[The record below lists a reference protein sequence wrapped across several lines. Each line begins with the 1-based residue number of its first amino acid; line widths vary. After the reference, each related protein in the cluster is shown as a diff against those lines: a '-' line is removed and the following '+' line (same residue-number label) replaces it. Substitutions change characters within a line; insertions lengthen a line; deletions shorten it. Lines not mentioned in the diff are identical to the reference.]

1 MCTKKT
7 GNPVF
12 FAAVSPSSL
21 YQDCEQDGGSDRKH
35 IADTVH
41 HHRIEY
47 TAAFFVTVSVEK
59 AQSSGVKNLHRGI
72 GDLEGGEG
80 KPHVGQSENHGSND
94 VGRADLAGKDP
105 SFQNQSEHGDGK
117 SPKDQLLRRSCE
129 QELKP

>member
-35 IADTVH
+35 ITDTVH

-59 AQSSGVKNLHRGI
+59 SQSSGVKNLHRGI

-80 KPHVGQSENHGSND
+80 KPHVGQSETT
-94 VGRADLAGKDP
+94 AATMLAVLTFWKDP
-105 SFQNQSEHGDGK
+105 SFRTNPSMVMAKALKISSSEGPVSK
-117 SPKDQLLRRSCE
+117 S
-129 QELKP
+129 